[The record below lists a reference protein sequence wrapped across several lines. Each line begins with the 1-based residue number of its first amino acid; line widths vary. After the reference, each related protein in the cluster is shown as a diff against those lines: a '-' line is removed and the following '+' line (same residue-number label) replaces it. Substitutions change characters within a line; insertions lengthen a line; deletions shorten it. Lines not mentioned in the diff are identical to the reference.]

1 LTFENQRRTLVLM
14 SSPNNADPST
24 VHRQVIVARIK
35 PGSEEAVAGI
45 FRDSD
50 RTDLPLALGVRERS
64 LHSLGDLYVHIID
77 FDRSAD
83 EAMRAG
89 VQLPGFADISER
101 LTPFIQPYLSTWRSP
116 ADASAR
122 RFYNWRPQP

>member
-1 LTFENQRRTLVLM
+1 M
-14 SSPNNADPST
+14 
-24 VHRQVIVARIK
+24 ARIK

-50 RTDLPLALGVRERS
+50 RTDLPYALGVRQRS

-77 FDRSAD
+77 FDRSAE

-89 VQLPGFADISER
+89 VGLPGFTDISDR
-101 LTPFIQPYLSTWRSP
+101 LRPFIQPYLPTWRSP
-116 ADASAR
+116 ADAAAQ
-122 RFYNWRPQP
+122 RFYTWQPQS